1 MTITDSLEI
10 APQADWLFTVEE
22 ADSRSDEPIKCVNM
36 LSCPHY
42 DIANVPPSKDKLP
55 IYGHMQVKIL
65 KDFKYD
71 YPNVSLCYEKF
82 MR

>member
-71 YPNVSLCYEKF
+71 YPNVSLC
-82 MR
+82 

>member
-1 MTITDSLEI
+1 MTITGSLEI

-71 YPNVSLCYEKF
+71 YPNVSLC
-82 MR
+82 